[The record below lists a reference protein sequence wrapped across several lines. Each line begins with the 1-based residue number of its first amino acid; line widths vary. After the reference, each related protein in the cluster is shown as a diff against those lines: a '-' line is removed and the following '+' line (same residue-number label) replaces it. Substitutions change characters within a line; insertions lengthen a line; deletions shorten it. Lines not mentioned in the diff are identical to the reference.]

1 MSLNSCE
8 QRVFDYLELKPEERN
23 YWFEKVRH
31 LTVKS
36 VSKEASIQRL
46 DSDLWNY
53 YVERCNVVSQFKE
66 AARLE
71 GLNRTSMRNLA
82 ELLTR
87 VWVEPVVK
95 KTVTGKSKKT

>member
-1 MSLNSCE
+1 
-8 QRVFDYLELKPEERN
+8 
-23 YWFEKVRH
+23 
-31 LTVKS
+31 
-36 VSKEASIQRL
+36 
-46 DSDLWNY
+46 
-53 YVERCNVVSQFKE
+53 VVSQFKE

-95 KTVTGKSKKT
+95 KTATSKK

>member
-1 MSLNSCE
+1 VSLNSCE

-23 YWFEKVRH
+23 YWFEKVR
-31 LTVKS
+31 LLNAKS
-36 VSKEASIQRL
+36 VTKEVSIQRL

-53 YVERCNVVSQFKE
+53 YVERCNVVSHFRE
-66 AARLE
+66 AARVE

-87 VWVEPVVK
+87 VWVEPSIK
-95 KTVTGKSKKT
+95 KSPPSKHKK